1 MNTPQAQKKSL
12 GCLPYGCFI
21 ALCLIVLVGAGLCY
35 LVVSNIRGAVIQ
47 YTTENPLAVP
57 TTSMSASAAQSL
69 QGKLAEFLRI
79 SKDNTATSEITLS
92 TDEIAALL
100 MATPFNGKVVTTLS
114 GDTFSTQFSFR
125 MRDLGEWR
133 TAQWLIGNYLDRYV
147 NGSASGTVALS
158 AGETRI
164 MLRSLVLN
172 GKPLEDA
179 ALKGASKWISGAVD
193 SALQNVSQDEK
204 NGPFISRIER
214 VWIQDGLF
222 HVKIG
227 PFIQVK

>member
-21 ALCLIVLVGAGLCY
+21 ALCLIVLVGTGLCY
-35 LVVSNIRGAVIQ
+35 LVVSNIRGAVSQ
-47 YTTENPLAVP
+47 YTTENPSTVA

-69 QGKLAEFLRI
+69 QGKLGEFLRV
-79 SKDNTATSEITLS
+79 SRDNSASAELTLS

-100 MATPFNGKVVTTLS
+100 MVTPFNGKVATTLS

-164 MLRSLVLN
+164 ILRSLVLN

-227 PFIQVK
+227 PLIQVK

>member
-1 MNTPQAQKKSL
+1 
-12 GCLPYGCFI
+12 
-21 ALCLIVLVGAGLCY
+21 
-35 LVVSNIRGAVIQ
+35 
-47 YTTENPLAVP
+47 
-57 TTSMSASAAQSL
+57 
-69 QGKLAEFLRI
+69 
-79 SKDNTATSEITLS
+79 
-92 TDEIAALL
+92 
-100 MATPFNGKVVTTLS
+100 
-114 GDTFSTQFSFR
+114 

-164 MLRSLVLN
+164 ILRSLVLN

-227 PFIQVK
+227 PLIQVK

>member
-1 MNTPQAQKKSL
+1 
-12 GCLPYGCFI
+12 
-21 ALCLIVLVGAGLCY
+21 
-35 LVVSNIRGAVIQ
+35 
-47 YTTENPLAVP
+47 
-57 TTSMSASAAQSL
+57 MSASAAQSL
-69 QGKLAEFLRI
+69 QGKLGEFLRV
-79 SKDNTATSEITLS
+79 SRDNSASAELTLS

-100 MATPFNGKVVTTLS
+100 MVTPFNGKVATTLS

-164 MLRSLVLN
+164 ILRSLVLN

-227 PFIQVK
+227 PLIQVK

>member
-1 MNTPQAQKKSL
+1 MNTPQAKKKSL

-35 LVVSNIRGAVIQ
+35 LVVSNIRGAVNQ
-47 YTTENPLAVP
+47 YTTESPMTVA

-69 QGKLAEFLRI
+69 QGKLAEFLRV
-79 SKDNTATSEITLS
+79 SKDNTAASEITLS

-100 MATPFNGKVVTTLS
+100 MVTPFNGKVVTTLS

-133 TAQWLIGNYLDRYV
+133 TAQWLIGHYLDRYV
-147 NGSASGTVALS
+147 NGSATGTVALS
-158 AGETRI
+158 AGDTRI
-164 MLRSLVLN
+164 MLGSLTLN
-172 GKPLEDA
+172 GKSLEDA

-193 SALQNVSQDEK
+193 SALQNISQADE
-204 NGPFISRIER
+204 NGSFISRIER
-214 VWIQDGLF
+214 IWIQDGIF

-227 PFIQVK
+227 PLLPSK